1 MSRCTYIPLSK
12 STEAAE
18 ELRMKEHR
26 ASFTI
31 DCLER
36 RLLAERMESRAALA
50 DVDRLQK
57 RVMELERRLME
68 EVELVR
74 KAERAFRSAIKKL
87 ESLDILSFQFG
98 LPNTSKWF
106 GNYLEQL
113 FGGCPKV
120 LISIQLGRSRS
131 LEGLFAINLLK
142 RRSCRK
148 STHDVRQIGQTR
160 ESNGREQTEHG
171 AESKDHEQTQK
182 ACFTSRTGELSGYA
196 KNHDICVP

>member
-12 STEAAE
+12 SVEAAE

-31 DCLER
+31 DCLQR

-50 DVDRLQK
+50 EVDRLQK
-57 RVMELERRLME
+57 RVMQLERRLEE

-87 ESLDILSFQFG
+87 ESLDLLSFEFG
-98 LPNTSKWF
+98 HTNTT
-106 GNYLEQL
+106 
-113 FGGCPKV
+113 
-120 LISIQLGRSRS
+120 
-131 LEGLFAINLLK
+131 
-142 RRSCRK
+142 RRSWSN
-148 STHDVRQIGQTR
+148 STHEMQQNGQTGGR
-160 ESNGREQTEHG
+160 KGSLGREQPEPG
-171 AESKDHEQTQK
+171 AESKDQEQTQK

-196 KNHDICVP
+196 KSQDICVT

>member
-98 LPNTSKWF
+98 LPNT
-106 GNYLEQL
+106 
-113 FGGCPKV
+113 
-120 LISIQLGRSRS
+120 
-131 LEGLFAINLLK
+131 